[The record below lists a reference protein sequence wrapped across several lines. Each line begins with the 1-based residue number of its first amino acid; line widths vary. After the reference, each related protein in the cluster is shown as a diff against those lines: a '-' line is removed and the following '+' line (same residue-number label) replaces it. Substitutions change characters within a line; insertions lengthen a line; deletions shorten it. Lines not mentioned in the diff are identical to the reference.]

1 MRLIIIAIVSG
12 WVLVALALAVR
23 VRVCDLEARLSA
35 AYFVFWPVAAIS
47 LLLQAPVPGVI
58 ALPALLGFLPWFLS
72 GPYLWARLRRGAPA
86 MPEAFIGIAFRV
98 WGWGILLSM
107 LLGLFF

>member
-1 MRLIIIAIVSG
+1 MRLIIIAIVAG
-12 WVLVALALAVR
+12 WALVALALAWR
-23 VRVCDLEARLSA
+23 VRAHDVEARVSA
-35 AYFVFWPVAAIS
+35 AYFVLWPMAAVS

-58 ALPALLGFLPWFLS
+58 ALPMTLGFLPWFLA
-72 GPYLWARLRRGAPA
+72 GPHLWGRLRRGVPAAPA
-86 MPEAFIGIAFRV
+86 TFIGLSHRV